1 MRDTLEIAGD
11 IRPAS
16 LTRRAVDL
24 PYMAGNMI
32 GIADAMRDSPEMPGN
47 TYAASFTRRAVDLPY
62 MAGSITGIADATRD
76 SPRKWQLNCYTRSVT
91 P

>member
-1 MRDTLEIAGD
+1 MSIVDAMRDTLEIAGD

-32 GIADAMRDSPEMPGN
+32 GIADAMRDSPEITGDIY
-47 TYAASFTRRAVDLPY
+47 TASCTRRAVLP
-62 MAGSITGIADATRD
+62 ALHGR
-76 SPRKWQLNCYTRSVT
+76 
-91 P
+91 

>member
-32 GIADAMRDSPEMPGN
+32 GIADAMRDSPEITGDIY
-47 TYAASFTRRAVDLPY
+47 TASCTRRAVLP
-62 MAGSITGIADATRD
+62 ALHGR
-76 SPRKWQLNCYTRSVT
+76 
-91 P
+91 

>member
-11 IRPAS
+11 IRPAA

-32 GIADAMRDSPEMPGN
+32 GIADAMRDSPEITGDIY
-47 TYAASFTRRAVDLPY
+47 TASCTRRAVLP
-62 MAGSITGIADATRD
+62 ALHGR
-76 SPRKWQLNCYTRSVT
+76 
-91 P
+91 

>member
-32 GIADAMRDSPEMPGN
+32 GIAHARRDSPEITGDIY
-47 TYAASFTRRAVDLPY
+47 TASCTRRDVDLP
-62 MAGSITGIADATRD
+62 
-76 SPRKWQLNCYTRSVT
+76 L
-91 P
+91 

>member
-1 MRDTLEIAGD
+1 MSIVDAMRDTLEIAGD

-32 GIADAMRDSPEMPGN
+32 GIAHAMRDSPEMV
-47 TYAASFTRRAVDLPY
+47 R
-62 MAGSITGIADATRD
+62 
-76 SPRKWQLNCYTRSVT
+76 
-91 P
+91 

>member
-1 MRDTLEIAGD
+1 MRDTLETAGD

-32 GIADAMRDSPEMPGN
+32 GIADAMRDSPEITGDIY
-47 TYAASFTRRAVDLPY
+47 TASCTRRDVDLP
-62 MAGSITGIADATRD
+62 
-76 SPRKWQLNCYTRSVT
+76 L
-91 P
+91 

>member
-32 GIADAMRDSPEMPGN
+32 GIADAMRDSPEITGDIY
-47 TYAASFTRRAVDLPY
+47 TASCTRRDVDLP
-62 MAGSITGIADATRD
+62 
-76 SPRKWQLNCYTRSVT
+76 L
-91 P
+91 